1 MVFIYYWC
9 FFYYIPFG
17 MVESFLIGSRSG
29 LKIQINYEMDF
40 LMLYAHKLVKYYYV
54 GSRSKETSRVLPF
67 LFIQICGNVFRLM
80 HSHRIYTSS
89 KREERGC
96 VIIDQDTSSMVV
108 LLYPDISN
116 FTFWNVKILK
126 CKNFLINFLDE
137 LGNFKQKKFYTSK
150 CKNFLHFKATDPLAP
165 NLNCKYIYV

>member
-1 MVFIYYWC
+1 MGRLPTYAFFFLFGYNKAKKKITSYNWFSFTIDVFSI
-9 FFYYIPFG
+9 IPFG

-80 HSHRIYTSS
+80 HSHRIYTLSE
-89 KREERGC
+89 REERGC

-116 FTFWNVKILK
+116 FTF
-126 CKNFLINFLDE
+126 
-137 LGNFKQKKFYTSK
+137 
-150 CKNFLHFKATDPLAP
+150 
-165 NLNCKYIYV
+165 